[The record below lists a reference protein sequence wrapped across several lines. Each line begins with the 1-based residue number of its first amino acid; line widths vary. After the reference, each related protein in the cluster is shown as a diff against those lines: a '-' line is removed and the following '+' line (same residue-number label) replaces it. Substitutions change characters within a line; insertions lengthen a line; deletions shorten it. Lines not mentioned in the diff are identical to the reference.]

1 MFRLLSVQL
10 HFLCFTDAALV
21 SKSSSKIDTRCQQR
35 KKNPAKYSAKPG
47 IEPDLVAAKTKQ
59 LPVYPFGYRVFNT
72 EPYASTLNRLTQY

>member
-21 SKSSSKIDTRCQQR
+21 SKTSSKIDTRCQQR
-35 KKNPAKYSAKPG
+35 KKKEPAKYSAKPG

-59 LPVYPFGYRVFNT
+59 LYPFGYRVFNT
-72 EPYASTLNRLTQY
+72 EPYASTFNPLTQY